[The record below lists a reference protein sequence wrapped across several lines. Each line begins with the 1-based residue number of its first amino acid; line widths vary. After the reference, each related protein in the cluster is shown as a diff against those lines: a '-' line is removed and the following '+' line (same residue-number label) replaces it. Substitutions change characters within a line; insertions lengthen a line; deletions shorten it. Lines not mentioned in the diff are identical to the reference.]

1 MATTAYSITQSGRYE
16 PFELQVAREQ
26 ITWHETVFKF
36 GVNID
41 VGTSFETIWTAS
53 SLYTYLAAATVL
65 KISSGSANDA
75 SGGTGARSVAIY
87 GLDANYNEI
96 SESVLLDGQTAVNTG
111 KSYLRITRM
120 YVTTAGSG
128 GTAAGIIYAGTGTVT
143 TGVPANVYAQI
154 EIGYNQTAMA
164 IWTVPAGYT
173 AYMSAYTILSGST
186 TANTIFTGALFIRET
201 GGVFRLQSSI
211 KTVGGS
217 GHDHTFDTALRIPE
231 KTDIEL
237 RAACS
242 TGGASA
248 TGEFQIIYIKND
260 AST

>member
-1 MATTAYSITQSGRYE
+1 MGTTAYSITQSGRYE
-16 PFELQVAREQ
+16 PFDLQVARRQ

-36 GVNID
+36 GLNLD
-41 VGTSFETIWTAS
+41 VGTSFETIWTGS
-53 SLYTYLAAATVL
+53 TLYSYLAAASVL
-65 KISSGSANDA
+65 KISSASTDDA
-75 SGGTGARSVAIY
+75 AAGTGAQTVYIG

-96 SESVLLDGQTAVNTG
+96 NEIVTLDGQTAVNTT
-111 KSYLRITRM
+111 KSYLRVFRM
-120 YVTTAGSG
+120 YVVTAGSG

-143 TGVPANVYAQI
+143 SGVPANIYGQI
-154 EIGYNQTAMA
+154 LVGYNQTAMA
-164 IWTVPAGYT
+164 FWTVPAGYT
-173 AYMSAYTILSGST
+173 AYMSGYTILSGST
-186 TANTIFTGALFIRET
+186 TANTIFTGALFIREP

-211 KTVGGS
+211 KTGSGG

-237 RAACS
+237 RAASS
-242 TGGASA
+242 TAGASA

>member
-16 PFELQVAREQ
+16 PFDLQVAREQ

-36 GVNID
+36 GLNLA
-41 VGTSFETIWTAS
+41 VGTSFETIWS
-53 SLYTYLAAATVL
+53 GSNLYTYLSSATVL
-65 KISSGSANDA
+65 KISSGSADDA
-75 SGGTGARSVAIY
+75 LGGTGARSVAIY

-96 SESVLLDGQTAVNTG
+96 SESVLLNGQTAVNTG
-111 KSYLRITRM
+111 NSYLRITRM

-143 TGVPANVYAQI
+143 TGVPAVVYAQI

-164 IWTVPAGYT
+164 LWTVPAGYT
-173 AYMSAYTILSGST
+173 AYMSAYTILSATT

-211 KTVGGS
+211 KTVGGT

-242 TGGASA
+242 TDGASA

>member
-1 MATTAYSITQSGRYE
+1 MGTTAYSITQSGRYE
-16 PFELQVAREQ
+16 PFDLQVAREQ
-26 ITWHETVFKF
+26 ITWHETVFQF

-53 SLYTYLAAATVL
+53 SVYSYLAAATVL
-65 KISSGSANDA
+65 KISSGSADDA

-96 SESVLLDGQTAVNTG
+96 SESVLLDGQTSVNTG
-111 KSYLRITRM
+111 NSYLRITRIF
-120 YVTTAGSG
+120 VTTAGSG

-186 TANTIFTGALFIRET
+186 TADTIFTGALFIRET

-217 GHDHTFDTALRIPE
+217 GYNNIFDTALKIPE

>member
-1 MATTAYSITQSGRYE
+1 MATTAYSITQSGRFE
-16 PFELQVAREQ
+16 PFDLQVAREQ

-36 GVNID
+36 GLNLS
-41 VGTSFETIWTAS
+41 VGTAFETIWSAS
-53 SLYTYLAAATVL
+53 NLYTYLAAATVL
-65 KISSGSANDA
+65 KISSGSTDDA
-75 SGGTGARSVAIY
+75 SAGTGARTVYVS
-87 GLDANYNEI
+87 GLDASYNEI
-96 SESVLLDGQTAVNTG
+96 NEIVSLNGQTAVNTT
-111 KSYLRITRM
+111 KSYLRIYRM
-120 YVTTAGSG
+120 YVLTAGSG
-128 GTAAGIIYAGTGTVT
+128 GTAVGIIYAGTGTVT

-173 AYMSAYTILSGST
+173 AFMSSYTILSGST
-186 TANTIFTGALFIRET
+186 TADTIFTGALFIRET

-211 KTVGGS
+211 KAVGGS
-217 GHDHTFDTALRIPE
+217 GYNNIFETALKIPE

-242 TGGASA
+242 TAGASA